1 MNSKILLYSTLLMLL
16 TKCSETETITEIV
29 EVEKIVTETITQ
41 LETVTVTNTVYVLP
55 EEYSF
60 TRDGVSTV
68 FYSGQ
73 TARLRMATELKSA
86 MNNISYTQE
95 QINNMFSS
103 GTGFTDATLDASG
116 KNVRGKTATS
126 PIAQS
131 TVRPLFDSWIEE
143 FTTVVAPAVTAGTTA
158 SSGVAGSYTEAD
170 GSRTVKVTSKGFELN
185 QVFSKG
191 LIGALQV
198 DQIINN
204 YLSFSKLDGARE
216 DNDAGIY
223 AYTHPAATEA
233 SITKMEHYWDEGFG
247 YLQGLDSQ
255 FKSGLGTAPNKDSAN
270 LNYYLNKINGQ
281 DNEAGI
287 SDAIYNAFI
296 AGRAAIVNKDYE
308 ERDKQA
314 GIISAE
320 ISKVIGYKA
329 HYYLVGGAEDITN
342 GDWAAALHALSEAY
356 GFILGLQFTKD
367 LSGNPYMTNTEVNDL
382 LSRLSAGDGGFWE
395 RSVEELNTMADEVA
409 TATGGLTN

>member
-1 MNSKILLYSTLLMLL
+1 MKSKILMCCTILILL
-16 TKCSETETITEIV
+16 TKCSETETITEII

-41 LETVTVTNTVYVLP
+41 LETVTVTNTVYILP

-60 TRDGVSTV
+60 TRGGVSTV
-68 FYSGQ
+68 FYTGQ
-73 TARLRMATELKSA
+73 TARLGMATELKSA
-86 MNNISYTQE
+86 MNKTSYTQE

-143 FTTVVAPAVTAGTTA
+143 FTTVVAPAVIAGTTA

-170 GSRTVKVTSKGFELN
+170 GSRTVKVTAKGFELN

-216 DNDAGIY
+216 GNDTGVY
-223 AYTHPAATEA
+223 AYTHPDATEA
-233 SITKMEHYWDEGFG
+233 SITKMEHYWDEAFG

-255 FKSGLGTAPNKDSAN
+255 FKSGLGIAPNKDSAN

-287 SDAIYNAFI
+287 SDTIYNAFI
-296 AGRAAIVNKDYE
+296 SGRAAIVNKDYE

-395 RSVEELNTMADEVA
+395 RTVEELNTIADEVA

>member
-1 MNSKILLYSTLLMLL
+1 MLL

-60 TRDGVSTV
+60 TRDGGSTV
-68 FYSGQ
+68 FYTGQ

-86 MNNISYTQE
+86 MNNTSYTQE

-103 GTGFTDATLDASG
+103 GTGFNDATLDASG

-131 TVRPLFDSWIEE
+131 TVRLLFDSWIEE
-143 FTTVVAPAVTAGTTA
+143 FTTVVAPAVIAGTTA

-170 GSRTVKVTSKGFELN
+170 GSRTVKVTAKGFELN

-216 DNDAGIY
+216 DNDTGVY
-223 AYTHPAATEA
+223 AYTHPDATEA
-233 SITKMEHYWDEGFG
+233 SITKMEHYWDEAFG

-270 LNYYLNKINGQ
+270 LNYYLNKINEQ

-287 SDAIYNAFI
+287 SDTIYNAFI

-329 HYYLVGGAEDITN
+329 HYYLVAGAEDITN

-367 LSGNPYMTNTEVNDL
+367 SSGNHYMSNTEVNDL
-382 LSRLSAGDGGFWE
+382 LSRLSAGNGGFWE
-395 RSVEELNTMADEVA
+395 RTVEELNTIADEVA
-409 TATGGLTN
+409 IATGGLTN

>member
-73 TARLRMATELKSA
+73 TARLRMASELKSA

-143 FTTVVAPAVTAGTTA
+143 FATVVAPAVTAGTTA

-233 SITKMEHYWDEGFG
+233 SITKMAHYWDEGFG

-342 GDWAAALHALSEAY
+342 GDWASALHALSEAY

-367 LSGNPYMTNTEVNDL
+367 SSGNPYMTNTEVNDL

>member
-73 TARLRMATELKSA
+73 TARLRMASELKSA

-143 FTTVVAPAVTAGTTA
+143 FATVVAPAVTAGTTA

-395 RSVEELNTMADEVA
+395 RTVEELNTIADEVA

>member
-1 MNSKILLYSTLLMLL
+1 MLL

-73 TARLRMATELKSA
+73 TARLRMASELKSA

-143 FTTVVAPAVTAGTTA
+143 FATVVAPAVTAGTTA

-342 GDWAAALHALSEAY
+342 GDWASALHALSEAY

-367 LSGNPYMTNTEVNDL
+367 SSGNPYMTNTEVNDL

-395 RSVEELNTMADEVA
+395 RTVEELNTMADEVA

>member
-1 MNSKILLYSTLLMLL
+1 MLL

-73 TARLRMATELKSA
+73 TARLRMASELKSA

-143 FTTVVAPAVTAGTTA
+143 FATVVAPAVTAGTTA

-342 GDWAAALHALSEAY
+342 GDWASALHALSEAY

-367 LSGNPYMTNTEVNDL
+367 SSGNPYMTNTEVNDL

-395 RSVEELNTMADEVA
+395 RTVEELNTMAEEVA

>member
-73 TARLRMATELKSA
+73 TARLRMASELKSA

-367 LSGNPYMTNTEVNDL
+367 SSGNPYMTNTEVNDL

>member
-1 MNSKILLYSTLLMLL
+1 MLL

-342 GDWAAALHALSEAY
+342 GDWASALHALSEAY

-367 LSGNPYMTNTEVNDL
+367 SSGNPYMTNTEVNDL

-395 RSVEELNTMADEVA
+395 RTVEELNTMAEEVA

>member
-73 TARLRMATELKSA
+73 TARLRMASELKSA

-342 GDWAAALHALSEAY
+342 GDWASALHALSEAY

-367 LSGNPYMTNTEVNDL
+367 SSGNPYMTNTEVNDL

-395 RSVEELNTMADEVA
+395 RTVEELNTMADEVA

>member
-1 MNSKILLYSTLLMLL
+1 MLL

-73 TARLRMATELKSA
+73 TARLRMASELKSA

-342 GDWAAALHALSEAY
+342 GDWASALHALSEAY

-367 LSGNPYMTNTEVNDL
+367 SSGNPYMTNTEVNDL

-395 RSVEELNTMADEVA
+395 RTVEELNTMADEVA

>member
-342 GDWAAALHALSEAY
+342 GDWASALHALSEAY

-367 LSGNPYMTNTEVNDL
+367 SSGNPYMTNTEVNDL

>member
-1 MNSKILLYSTLLMLL
+1 MLL

-60 TRDGVSTV
+60 TRDGGSTV
-68 FYSGQ
+68 FYTGQ

-86 MNNISYTQE
+86 MNNTSYTQE

-103 GTGFTDATLDASG
+103 GTGFTDTTLDASG

-143 FTTVVAPAVTAGTTA
+143 FTTVVAPAVIAGTTA
-158 SSGVAGSYTEAD
+158 SSSVAGSYTEAD
-170 GSRTVKVTSKGFELN
+170 GSRTVKVTAKGFELN

-216 DNDAGIY
+216 DNDTGVY
-223 AYTHPAATEA
+223 AYTHPDATEA
-233 SITKMEHYWDEGFG
+233 SITKMEHYWDEAFG

-287 SDAIYNAFI
+287 SDTIYNAFI

-329 HYYLVGGAEDITN
+329 HYYLVAGAEDITN

-367 LSGNPYMTNTEVNDL
+367 SSGNNYMSNTEVNDL
-382 LSRLSAGDGGFWE
+382 LSRLSAGNGGFWE
-395 RSVEELNTMADEVA
+395 RTVEELNTIADEVA
-409 TATGGLTN
+409 IATRGLTN